1 MVRCRAASRNNLAQ
15 TCVAVVALAACAVL
29 LRPGSAFAA
38 APVMK
43 GADVHTPAHARAM
56 PLGKVAPMAGGSR
69 AAPWSSLGAVA
80 MIWVVAASA
89 VKAVQ
94 GRSPA
99 ARGGMKVVAVQ
110 VAPQSQPLAAPLA
123 APAAVPVLSSPP
135 RAAPVS
141 LDTVVPEVFSIS
153 DEVPVVAA
161 EEKEHFAPTAST
173 TRLPARFAGAQRL
186 PRAKSTGSRNT
197 SRAARR
203 GVGAKLMPA
212 REYHVIEPSFDSSR
226 CRMRIQLGLRTTSR
240 VHSERAHELK
250 TPTANDAGSTAAKV
264 LNITTFLVMHY
275 AHQMEALPYH

>member
-1 MVRCRAASRNNLAQ
+1 MRS
-15 TCVAVVALAACAVL
+15 
-29 LRPGSAFAA
+29 GSAFAA
-38 APVMK
+38 APVMQ
-43 GADVHTPAHARAM
+43 GADVHTPARARAM
-56 PLGKVAPMAGGSR
+56 PAARAVAPMAGGAR
-69 AAPWSSLGAVA
+69 AAPWTSLGAVA
-80 MIWVVAASA
+80 MIWAVAASA
-89 VKAVQ
+89 VKAAQ
-94 GRSPA
+94 KPSARS
-99 ARGGMKVVAVQ
+99 GMKIVACQ
-110 VAPQSQPLAAPLA
+110 AAPQSQPLAAPVA
-123 APAAVPVLSSPP
+123 APVLCSPP

-141 LDTVVPEVFSIS
+141 LDTAVPEALPQVFSIS

-161 EEKEHFAPTAST
+161 AAAVEEEEHFAPTAGT

-240 VHSERAHELK
+240 VRSERAHELK

-275 AHQMEALPYH
+275 GHPMEALPYH